1 MEQNLQ
7 AQFSE
12 IDLLTGC
19 WSLVSFS
26 KGIQA
31 NFGNEDLSPMTLIG
45 IDVHQL
51 RRVNRLYGFERG
63 DQLLRWLGI
72 ALRDE
77 MGNTVYRI
85 AGEAFV
91 IVIIGGSAESRD
103 SQARSLFERLNDQA
117 QQLSME
123 IPVVTMAV
131 IHFAAGTSLN
141 SALVW
146 KNLNEL
152 MEWIDGKEPFK
163 IFDAEPL
170 GDNTAMI
177 RALELMAERILSLGY
192 MLNVTFRLAYTDPV
206 GNLPNLI
213 AIQRKLDLTLAE
225 ATAKEQGF
233 SLLLIDGDD
242 LKRYNTV
249 SYDAGDELISQIGS
263 VLIAAIRPGDFVG
276 RWRFGDEFIIL
287 LPETRIKEAVN
298 IADRVRAALV
308 ETSKAWLFPVTV
320 SVGVV
325 EYPTQGNTVDRLI
338 SHAEEALKIAKATG
352 KNKTVVAPMLRP
364 PAAANN
370 E

>member
-1 MEQNLQ
+1 MEQSLQ

-31 NFGNEDLSPMTLIG
+31 NFGNEELSPITLIG

-51 RRVNRLYGFERG
+51 RRVNRMHGFERG

-85 AGEAFV
+85 GGEAFV
-91 IVIIGGSAESRD
+91 IVIVGGSAESRD
-103 SQARSLFERLNDQA
+103 NQARSLFERLNDQA

-123 IPVVTMAV
+123 IPVVTMSI
-131 IHFAAGTSLN
+131 IHFAAGTPLN
-141 SALVW
+141 TALVW

-152 MEWIDGKEPFK
+152 MELSNGDNPFK
-163 IFDAEPL
+163 IFDAESL
-170 GDNTAMI
+170 GDNRAMI
-177 RALELMAERILSLGY
+177 RAVELMAERILSLGY

-249 SYDAGDELISQIGS
+249 SYDAGDKLIGQIGS
-263 VLIAAIRPGDFVG
+263 VLIAAMRPGDFVG

-287 LPETRIKEAVN
+287 LPDTRIREAAT
-298 IADRVRAALV
+298 IADRVRAAL
-308 ETSKAWLFPVTV
+308 EQASQAWLFPVTV

-325 EYPTQGNTVDRLI
+325 EYPAHGSTVDGLI
-338 SHAEEALKIAKATG
+338 AKAEQALKIAKAAG
-352 KNKTVVAPMLRP
+352 KNKTVLARLLTP
-364 PAAANN
+364 PNN
-370 E
+370 T

>member
-1 MEQNLQ
+1 
-7 AQFSE
+7 
-12 IDLLTGC
+12 
-19 WSLVSFS
+19 
-26 KGIQA
+26 
-31 NFGNEDLSPMTLIG
+31 
-45 IDVHQL
+45 
-51 RRVNRLYGFERG
+51 
-63 DQLLRWLGI
+63 
-72 ALRDE
+72 
-77 MGNTVYRI
+77 
-85 AGEAFV
+85 
-91 IVIIGGSAESRD
+91 
-103 SQARSLFERLNDQA
+103 
-117 QQLSME
+117 
-123 IPVVTMAV
+123 
-131 IHFAAGTSLN
+131 
-141 SALVW
+141 
-146 KNLNEL
+146 

-287 LPETRIKEAVN
+287 LHETRIKEAVN

-338 SHAEEALKIAKATG
+338 SRAEEALKIAKATG
-352 KNKTVVAPMLRP
+352 KNKTVVTPMLTP

-370 E
+370 EYYRRVERCRKQCRANVVFMTLSFLVNFLQWGDIC